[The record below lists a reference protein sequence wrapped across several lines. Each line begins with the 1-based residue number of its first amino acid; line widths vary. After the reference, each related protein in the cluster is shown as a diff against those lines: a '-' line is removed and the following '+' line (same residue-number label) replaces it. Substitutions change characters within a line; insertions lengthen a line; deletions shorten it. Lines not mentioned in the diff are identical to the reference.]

1 MVNWVNTGVLQN
13 DTDIKIEVY
22 GGKSVPHGL
31 TWDRTRSS
39 SAWETVTHRLSRWT
53 AELMLTSARESNPD
67 RFGEEA
73 KDIPHIFADSVD
85 SSVSEG
91 PAASIIRIQE

>member
-1 MVNWVNTGVLQN
+1 M
-13 DTDIKIEVY
+13 
-22 GGKSVPHGL
+22 
-31 TWDRTRSS
+31 R
-39 SAWETVTHRLSRWT
+39 VTYRLSRCT

-67 RFGEEA
+67 LFGEEA

-91 PAASIIRIQE
+91 PTASIIRIEE